1 MSLSIASRTPVARTS
16 VSRQRTVVK
25 CSAQQPSAITRNIL
39 AAGAAM
45 ALVMGPSI
53 SPALAF
59 PDQAQKTQG
68 AVEKAGAD
76 ARNLGDSIK
85 DKLSGNPI
93 QGAADSLKSNVNL
106 GGAKN
111 AANQAGGSAQ
121 GAFEEAKGNA
131 TSLGDTIKAKLS
143 GNPAQSAA
151 DSLKSNVNLGGAKNA
166 AEQAKGSAKGAFE
179 EAKGNATSLGDSIKS
194 KLNVNLPSPKDV
206 ADGAADSAKDLGK
219 DIQKEA
225 QSRLNPAGL
234 RVPNPGSQNPYDNK
248 FGDAKKNTFGTPAP

>member
-1 MSLSIASRTPVARTS
+1 V
-16 VSRQRTVVK
+16 
-25 CSAQQPSAITRNIL
+25 TRNIL

-59 PDQAQKTQG
+59 GDVGQQAKD
-68 AVEKAGAD
+68 AVEQATG
-76 ARNLGDSIK
+76 
-85 DKLSGNPI
+85 
-93 QGAADSLKSNVNL
+93 SNVNL
-106 GGAKN
+106 GSAKN
-111 AANQAGGSAQ
+111 AANQAGGSAK
-121 GAFEEAKGNA
+121 GALEEAGA
-131 TSLGDTIKAKLS
+131 SASSLGDTIKAKLS
-143 GNPAQSAA
+143 GNPVQGAA

-179 EAKGNATSLGDSIKS
+179 ETKSNADSLGDAIKS
-194 KLNVNLPSPKDV
+194 KLPSNVNLPSPKDV

-248 FGDAKKNTFGTPAP
+248 FGDAKANTFGTPAP